1 MFDSKEVP
9 LNAWVSP
16 RLDCED
22 GEITAIRG
30 WSEASLCVE
39 ETCCVFRAMLLAAW
53 WFILSAAGRCCFKP
67 KLLSFRALITHD
79 NTHTRNY
86 NFSLLAWQ
94 PQSSGREPHLWCHQA
109 SRVWLDGWW
118 MAAELRELMRGLM
131 RGLMS
136 GRLPE
141 TQRQSDGLTDCTTG
155 RN

>member
-9 LNAWVSP
+9 LNAWTSP
-16 RLDCED
+16 RLDCEE

-39 ETCCVFRAMLLAAW
+39 QTCCVFRALLLAD
-53 WFILSAAGRCCFKP
+53 RCVMVHP
-67 KLLSFRALITHD
+67 VSSRPLLLQTQTPLIQGAYHTLQH
-79 NTHTRNY
+79 THTRNY
-86 NFSLLAWQ
+86 NLSLLAWQ

-118 MAAELRELMRGLM
+118 MAAELR
-131 RGLMS
+131 GLMS